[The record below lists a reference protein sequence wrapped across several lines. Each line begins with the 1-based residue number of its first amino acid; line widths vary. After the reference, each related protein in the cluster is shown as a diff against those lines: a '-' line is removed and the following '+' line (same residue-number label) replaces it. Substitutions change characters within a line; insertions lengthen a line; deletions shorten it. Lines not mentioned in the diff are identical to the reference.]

1 MLIRIQSG
9 QWIRIRIRNPD
20 GLYGGLNSD
29 KFFFSY
35 NFFALFGSGLDKMN
49 ADPQPCPQQN
59 VMDPEHCPVEMFS
72 DRVYR

>member
-49 ADPQPCPQQN
+49 ADPQ
-59 VMDPEHCPVEMFS
+59 HGPVEMFS